1 MLSLASLG
9 VVAQRDLGG
18 GSIPAAHGV
27 AGTVAPLGLPA
38 AALPLAG
45 TTAPSSTTTVGSPA
59 PGPAAA
65 GSIRRVSLA
74 IDPGAPAGGG
84 GVWAVSIGVNHYAN
98 GHNLNDADN
107 DADAMDH
114 ALALY
119 GVPAANRIELR
130 DRPAS
135 AIAAAVRWLDAH
147 AGPDAV
153 AVFFFA
159 GHVDRLAKGASLMG
173 SDDQGVSAGELAGL
187 LRGLPARRAWIT
199 IAGCFAGAFTPVLA
213 PGRVLTAASSASQ
226 VSYESPAMARSYL
239 VEYMVQQAMVDGRAS
254 ASVEDAFAYA
264 QRQIH
269 HDYPGR
275 EPLQWDDGAG
285 PLSLGP
291 PIPLGPIAAGSPGGP
306 PPPPSPPWTPA
317 PTTTTTTTETCSY
330 WTDGAVHCH

>member
-1 MLSLASLG
+1 LSVASLG

-18 GSIPAAHGV
+18 ASIPAAHGV
-27 AGTVAPLGLPA
+27 AGAVTPLGLPA
-38 AALPLAG
+38 AALPVD
-45 TTAPSSTTTVGSPA
+45 TTTPSSTTTVGASA
-59 PGPAAA
+59 PG
-65 GSIRRVSLA
+65 GSRSIRRVSLA
-74 IDPGAPAGGG
+74 IDPSGQGGGG
-84 GVWAVSIGVNHYAN
+84 GVWGVSIGVNRYAN

-119 GVPAANRIELR
+119 GVPAAQRIELR
-130 DRPAS
+130 DQPAS
-135 AIAAAVRWLDAH
+135 AIATAVRWLDAR

-239 VEYMVQQAMVDGRAS
+239 VEYMVQQAMVDGQAS

-269 HDYPGR
+269 RDYPGR
-275 EPLQWDDGAG
+275 EPLQWDDGPG

-291 PIPLGPIAAGSPGGP
+291 PIPLSPLPAGTPGGPP

-330 WTDGAVHCH
+330 WTDGVVHCH